1 MRKPKALKWEKGQMV
16 PWSYPQTPRQ
26 VAATAVLFVA
36 GLSFLGAGA
45 HLAYSNVEAQQA
57 RVKAR
62 RDFVKD
68 RLRKFVDD

>member
-1 MRKPKALKWEKGQMV
+1 MV

-26 VAATAVLFVA
+26 LGATAVLFVA
-36 GLSFLGAGA
+36 GVSLMGVGA

-62 RDFVKD
+62 TDFVKD
-68 RLRKFVDD
+68 RLRRLLDDID